1 MDVKGKT
8 IKSKASGLTGKI
20 TDLDRKGLKI
30 TFTGLQ
36 DVTIPLAKAE
46 CLLIMDEE
54 TLDEIN
60 FLLKETGSDGQSET
74 KQSKVQTYMDS
85 YEEEEEEKEDE
96 ETGEDEPPV
105 RMDFDDEE

>member
-46 CLLIMDEE
+46 SLLIMDEE
-54 TLDEIN
+54 TLAEIN
-60 FLLKETGSDGQSET
+60 ALLKEAGNGSQEET

-85 YEEEEEEKEDE
+85 YEEEEEDE
-96 ETGEDEPPV
+96 EEENGEDEPPV
-105 RMDFDDEE
+105 QMEFDDEE